1 MPPTNGPFVTSRGT
15 EQLAQIDEQDDRLVS
30 ASVSVAIAFG
40 VAIGSV
46 IVNATFN
53 RQGVGVSG
61 RRYPAS
67 ASTRVAVPKAASMM
81 SASGT
86 AGTTEAGWLS
96 SAGHNAVTLAILPH
110 VWLDEISKINL
121 DGKTFL
127 TYSYNQRKGV
137 DGLQFVLEVSEDMTT
152 WNSGEEYLKSIED
165 DKELKSEFY
174 RRSFRSV
181 KPVNLNQS
189 YFFRLK
195 IVSE

>member
-1 MPPTNGPFVTSRGT
+1 MEMQARGVRRPMPKSGASTRRLRGRTLTSKSP
-15 EQLAQIDEQDDRLVS
+15 RLVS

-67 ASTRVAVPKAASMM
+67 ASTRVAVPKASSMM

-110 VWLDEISKINL
+110 VWLDEISKIK
-121 DGKTFL
+121 DA
-127 TYSYNQRKGV
+127 YAV
-137 DGLQFVLEVSEDMTT
+137 DVVLPGGL
-152 WNSGEEYLKSIED
+152 
-165 DKELKSEFY
+165 
-174 RRSFRSV
+174 
-181 KPVNLNQS
+181 
-189 YFFRLK
+189 
-195 IVSE
+195 